1 LNEKSDSVVSTNKSY
16 DPVKKL
22 ISTCFKDNVS
32 GQFKQCGVALRE
44 SGSLDFF
51 WNYRIVDSFVV
62 KDELFDGYVEDID
75 SDFEFI
81 YYKKVSYIWGQDKI
95 KEFEKLIN
103 QKATSQQIEIRSTS
117 AIDEVKNNE
126 KSELF

>member
-1 LNEKSDSVVSTNKSY
+1 MEIDEESQLILNEMSDNAVSTNTNY

-51 WNYRIVDSFVV
+51 WNYRIVDTFEV

-95 KEFEKLIN
+95 
-103 QKATSQQIEIRSTS
+103 
-117 AIDEVKNNE
+117 
-126 KSELF
+126 